1 MYSVVPHINT
11 HAFAMKWFY
20 EPVQKKKDTKKAK
33 LQYSLFP
40 FSMGEN

>member
-20 EPVQKKKDTKKAK
+20 NEPVEKKGHKKAK
-33 LQYSLFP
+33 LPYSLFP